1 MCRVFLLFTFSSM
14 NASIDGICILIE
26 VIVRGGSEPVIIREE
41 LRRADGGNHQLL
53 IPNVF
58 PRRLLHRLRVHR
70 VNSRK

>member
-1 MCRVFLLFTFSSM
+1 M

-26 VIVRGGSEPVIIREE
+26 VIVRGGSEPVVIREE
-41 LRRADGGNHQLL
+41 LGRTDGRNHQFL